1 MKLAL
6 RAAFPKFGKVAC
18 FYRQGEKAIFSQTL
32 FLLFSM
38 SPALH
43 SLLAEYGESHQNP
56 TNKLVHWVCVPL
68 IMFSLLGLLW
78 SVPMPASVQA
88 LSPWLNLATLVMV
101 LAVLYYLRLS
111 VPLALGMILISGA
124 MAVALRALDTNAP
137 LPLWQL
143 CLLLFVL
150 AWVGQFWGH
159 KVEGKKPSFLK
170 DLQFLLIGPL
180 WLLHFIY
187 RSLGWPY

>member
-1 MKLAL
+1 MPTAAL
-6 RAAFPKFGKVAC
+6 
-18 FYRQGEKAIFSQTL
+18 S
-32 FLLFSM
+32 
-38 SPALH
+38 

-78 SVPMPASVQA
+78 AIPVPAAVQR
-88 LSPWLNLATLVMV
+88 LSPWLNWATLVML
-101 LAVLYYLRLS
+101 LAVVYYLRLS
-111 VPLALGMILISGA
+111 VPLALGMVVVSTG
-124 MAVALRALDTNAP
+124 MALLLRLVETQVA
-137 LPLWQL
+137 LPLWIV
-143 CLLLFVL
+143 CLVVFVL

-170 DLQFLLIGPL
+170 DVQFLLIGPL

-187 RSLGWPY
+187 RRLGWAY